1 MLATRNL
8 TFAYPNASTRPILRA
23 LDLDLPASSLT
34 AIIGPNGAGKSTLL
48 RLLAGV
54 MPDAGHATGSIT
66 LAGRRL
72 ADVPV
77 RERATRL
84 AYMAQ
89 RGSAS
94 LVAFGFTVR
103 AVCALGLHGR
113 TFDPAA
119 VHRVLDRLDLLGE
132 GDRVVHELSAGQ
144 QQRVSFARAVVQLE
158 HQSPGSRVLLAD
170 EPISAMDPRHALAT
184 MRELKAIARAGGTV
198 GVVLHDVTTVLRHA
212 DRVIALSDHGAVLAQ
227 GTTQDVLEQGSP
239 GRILE
244 RLYHIPFE
252 HFGESRS
259 GGAWVPA
266 DVQ

>member
-1 MLATRNL
+1 MLSTHAL
-8 TFAYPNASTRPILRA
+8 TFAYPNDPTRPVLRA
-23 LDLDLPASSLT
+23 LDLELPAASLT

-54 MPDAGHATGSIT
+54 MPDARHAAGSIT
-66 LAGRRL
+66 LAGRDL
-72 ADVPV
+72 ADIPL

-94 LVAFGFTVR
+94 LVAFDFTVL
-103 AVCALGLHGR
+103 AVCALGQHAR
-113 TFDPAA
+113 SPDPAS
-119 VHRVLDRLDLLGE
+119 VHRVLERLDLLADA
-132 GDRVVHELSAGQ
+132 DRVVHELSAGQ
-144 QQRVSFARAVVQLE
+144 QQRVSLARALVQLE
-158 HQSPGSRVLLAD
+158 QQQPESRVLLAD

-184 MRELKAIARAGGTV
+184 MRELQSIARAGGTV

-212 DRVIALSDHGAVLAQ
+212 DRVIALSDHGSILAQ
-227 GTTQDVLEQGSP
+227 GSTHTVLEDGSP
-239 GRILE
+239 GQILE

-252 HFGESRS
+252 YFGESRS
-259 GGAWVPA
+259 RGAWVPA

>member
-8 TFAYPNASTRPILRA
+8 TFAYPNDPARPIFRA
-23 LDLDLPASSLT
+23 LDLELPGSSLT

-54 MPDAGHATGSIT
+54 MSDARHATGDIT
-66 LAGRRL
+66 LAGRIL
-72 ADVPV
+72 GDISLH
-77 RERATRL
+77 ERATRL

-94 LVAFGFTVR
+94 LVAFDFTVR

-113 TFDPAA
+113 TFDPGA
-119 VHRVLDRLDLLGE
+119 VHRVLERLDLVGE
-132 GDRVVHELSAGQ
+132 AGRVVHELSAGQ
-144 QQRVSFARAVVQLE
+144 QQRVSFARALVQLE
-158 HQSPGSRVLLAD
+158 HQAPESRVLLAD

-184 MRELKAIARAGGTV
+184 MRELKSIARAGGTV

-212 DRVIALSDHGAVLAQ
+212 DRVIALSDHGDILAQ
-227 GTTQDVLEQGSP
+227 GSTHDVLEEGSP
-239 GRILE
+239 GQILE
-244 RLYHIPFE
+244 RLYHIPFV

-259 GGAWVPA
+259 RGAWVPA